1 MACRNKGLSRRG
13 AGGGAGLV
21 AALVPFLIV
30 GSICATPK
38 FVRAQS
44 ITGPEAQKAPTD
56 PTEVLQMLRER
67 WGVDAWDDTDEE
79 PARPIVDD
87 ELKDEVAHPAAPV
100 EALIAELQQAVK
112 LLNLGHLTVEQR
124 IAAKKAERL
133 AESQIRAAVEDARQP
148 LRTRLGVKRALRM
161 AFSDYLA
168 TLEAL
173 VGLP

>member
-1 MACRNKGLSRRG
+1 
-13 AGGGAGLV
+13 
-21 AALVPFLIV
+21 
-30 GSICATPK
+30 
-38 FVRAQS
+38 
-44 ITGPEAQKAPTD
+44 
-56 PTEVLQMLRER
+56 MLRER

-79 PARPIVDD
+79 PARPVVDD
-87 ELKDEVAHPAAPV
+87 ELKDEVADPAAPV

-112 LLNLGHLTVEQR
+112 LLNLGRLTVEQR
-124 IAAKKAERL
+124 IAAKKAEHL

>member
-1 MACRNKGLSRRG
+1 MR
-13 AGGGAGLV
+13 GGGGRGRV

-30 GSICATPK
+30 GSICANNK

-44 ITGPEAQKAPTD
+44 ITGPEAQQAPTD

-67 WGVDAWDDTDEE
+67 WGVDSSDDTDEE
-79 PARPIVDD
+79 TARPLVDD
-87 ELKDEVAHPAAPV
+87 ELKDV
-100 EALIAELQQAVK
+100 EALIAKLQQAVK
-112 LLNLGHLTVEQR
+112 ILNLDRLSAEQC
-124 IAAKKAERL
+124 IAGKNAERR
-133 AESQIRAAVEDARQP
+133 AESQIRPAVEDAKQP
-148 LRTRLGVKRALRM
+148 FRTRLAVKRALRM